1 MSVPSPKALR
11 KLSSNAPKRY
21 HESNTASV
29 TRSRLKVFLIDR
41 LFRMKHEAT
50 LPRTPMMA
58 KMDCT
63 IKSDISH
70 SGHSYEVQRG
80 PVKRSTFVQRK
91 LTI

>member
-11 KLSSNAPKRY
+11 KLSSNAPNRY

-50 LPRTPMMA
+50 LPRTPTMA
-58 KMDCT
+58 KIDCT
-63 IKSDISH
+63 VKFDVYLSH
-70 SGHSYEVQRG
+70 RNGQSNFRGEVRPGYEVH
-80 PVKRSTFVQRK
+80 F
-91 LTI
+91 